1 VLLTLFFICF
11 SFHYERAA
19 LFLSCFRRKSP
30 ALSGKY
36 EQGPGPPVPLDGPAI
51 SLFRRNPA
59 PKVRNI
65 FHHTICILPFNL
77 SASPT
82 VNFPPHSP
90 HALKTQ
96 SPSVLKPPSPNLLLP
111 ATSFLLSSY
120 AASGRRNRAG
130 KATRLRLGDG
140 GGGEAG
146 DVAVRGG
153 EGEDGAGEQAQDGGA
168 QPAPPLGRHQ
178 DGPQDPFSHG
188 DVAFSV
194 RLGRLFPTDILAPF
208 FFLFR
213 LRLSRSR
220 RGAGSSRR
228 QSCLRRQLGGPRD
241 WLSSLRSSMQ
251 RYMFCFFFICDVS
264 FLGSNGTLST
274 FVCLHRCVRSIH
286 FTSLSSK
293 RHNLRSK
300 MLSSV

>member
-208 FFLFR
+208 FF
-213 LRLSRSR
+213 
-220 RGAGSSRR
+220 
-228 QSCLRRQLGGPRD
+228 
-241 WLSSLRSSMQ
+241 
-251 RYMFCFFFICDVS
+251 VS
-264 FLGSNGTLST
+264 FAAEQKQKRRRIVEAAVVPPSPARRSQRLAKLPEVKYAEVYVLFLFHLRCFLPRLKWYT
-274 FVCLHRCVRSIH
+274 FDFCL
-286 FTSLSSK
+286 FA
-293 RHNLRSK
+293 
-300 MLSSV
+300 